1 MVTKESNFDRVPLP
15 RHCRV
20 IAIDV
25 NITTIKTD
33 GVDTAKLFTG
43 TFTHNDQKSRPR
55 CNNYSVTVKLSNRGK
70 TLHSTTSGWILAL

>member
-15 RHCRV
+15 RYCRV

-25 NITTIKTD
+25 NITIKTD

-43 TFTHNDQKSRPR
+43 TFTHNDQKSRLR
-55 CNNYSVTVKLSNRGK
+55 CNNYSVTVKLSNRRK
-70 TLHSTTSGWILAL
+70 NTHSQLVDGY